1 MGSPVVSGDIQPLSL
16 SNSLCAEE
24 LQHLR
29 LRDQMKEFLDWFIDE
44 TGDVSDA
51 FLENIADK
59 VTPIGTI
66 LLWSSATL
74 PSPKYL
80 LCNGQ
85 AISRTTYASLFAR
98 IGVVFG
104 AGDSSTTFNLPNL
117 TDRVPVGIG
126 QQYTMG
132 QQVGSKE
139 VALTSAML
147 PLHSHTIP
155 TRRVESVDI
164 YDDEGSLVKLEV
176 LQAFGNGS
184 DSIVAD
190 GGIYSGNPASF
201 NTFTTNSAGSAAPT
215 NVSLLQPSLG
225 VNFIIKVL

>member
-132 QQVGSKE
+132 QQVGNKE

-155 TRRVESVDI
+155 VRRADAVEFF
-164 YDDEGSLVKLEV
+164 GSSMAKLEV
-176 LQAFGNGS
+176 FQVYNSGTTTP
-184 DSIVAD
+184 VVD
-190 GGIYSGNPASF
+190 GAISGNNPESA
-201 NTFTTNSAGSAAPT
+201 TVTTAESGSATPT
-215 NVSLLQPSLG
+215 NVNLLQPSLG

>member
-16 SNSLCAEE
+16 ASSLCEQE

-29 LRDQMKEFLDWFIDE
+29 LRDQMKEFLDWAIE
-44 TGDVSDA
+44 ENGDVSDA

-59 VTPIGTI
+59 MTPIGTI

-74 PSPKYL
+74 PSAKYL

-85 AISRTTYASLFAR
+85 AISRSTYASLFAR

-104 AGDSSTTFNLPNL
+104 NGDGSTTFNLPNL

-132 QQVGSKE
+132 QQIGSKE
-139 VALTSAML
+139 IALTESNL
-147 PLHSHTIP
+147 PLHSHEIT
-155 TRRVESVDI
+155 TRRVDYVNI
-164 YDDEGSLVKLEV
+164 YGSSEIKMEV
-176 LQAFGNGS
+176 LQAYNLGS
-184 DSIVAD
+184 STVIANS
-190 GGIYSGNPASF
+190 GIAAGNP
-201 NTFTTNSAGSAAPT
+201 TTNSFETEDSGSGTPS
-215 NVSLLQPSLG
+215 NISLLQPSLG
-225 VNFIIKVL
+225 VNFIIKAL

>member
-1 MGSPVVSGDIQPLSL
+1 MGSPVVSGDIESLNL

-24 LQHLR
+24 LKHLR

-85 AISRTTYASLFAR
+85 AISRSTYASLFAR

-126 QQYTMG
+126 QQYTMA
-132 QQVGSKE
+132 QQIGNKE
-139 VALTSAML
+139 VALTAAML

-155 TRRVESVDI
+155 TRRVDGVEFWG
-164 YDDEGSLVKLEV
+164 GSLAKVETLEV
-176 LQAFGNGS
+176 YSTGTVNR
-184 DSIVAD
+184 VAD
-190 GGIYSGNPASF
+190 GAISAGNP
-201 NTFTTNSAGSAAPT
+201 TTNSWTTNESGSASPT
-215 NVSLLQPSLG
+215 NVNLLQPSLG

>member
-1 MGSPVVSGDIQPLSL
+1 MASPVKESDIQALSL
-16 SNSLCAEE
+16 SNSLCAEMLE
-24 LQHLR
+24 VLR
-29 LRDQMKEFLDWFIDE
+29 LRDQTKELLGWMLDDD
-44 TGDVSDA
+44 GNVSDE
-51 FLENIADK
+51 FLENMADK
-59 VTPIGTI
+59 MTPVGTI

-74 PSPKYL
+74 PSAKYL

-85 AISRTTYASLFAR
+85 AVSRTTYASLFAR

-126 QQYTMG
+126 QQYTMA
-132 QQVGSKE
+132 QQIGNKE

-155 TRRVESVDI
+155 ARRADQVEFF
-164 YDDEGSLVKLEV
+164 GSSHAKLEV
-176 LQAFGNGS
+176 FQVYNSGS
-184 DSIVAD
+184 TTPVAD
-190 GGIYSGNPASF
+190 GAISGNNPESV
-201 NTFTTNSAGSAAPT
+201 TVTTAESGSATPT
-215 NVSLLQPSLG
+215 NVNLLQPSLG